1 MKDTNLKDLGID
13 LPGVVLRNL
22 SKERLIEEC
31 ISNGEAS
38 MALNGAI
45 NVDTGKYTGRSP
57 KDKYF
62 VEEDSSKDNMWW
74 GEVNQ
79 KIDASI
85 FDELYDKAIDFYNK
99 SNTKTYIFDGYAGA
113 DENYKL
119 PIRVIAKK
127 AWQNFFANNMFI
139 RPTKV

>member
-1 MKDTNLKDLGID
+1 MKDDNLKGLGIN
-13 LPGVVLRNL
+13 LSGIVLRNL

-31 ISNGEAS
+31 INNGEAK

-62 VEEDSSKDNMWW
+62 VEENSSKDNMWW

-79 KIDASI
+79 KVDVSV
-85 FDELYDKAIDFYNK
+85 FDEL
-99 SNTKTYIFDGYAGA
+99 
-113 DENYKL
+113 
-119 PIRVIAKK
+119 
-127 AWQNFFANNMFI
+127 
-139 RPTKV
+139 